1 MAASSTKGGAAATV
15 RMPEEAGVGSQ
26 KNICARHDNACECRE
41 CQTTPRK
48 SRRNVRSLRR
58 NICARAI
65 RVIQCQKR
73 LRRKT
78 SQRVEAP
85 PVPEKRAV
93 RVIQCQ
99 KRLRRKT
106 SQRVEAPPVVQGK
119 DSDKACHRLRHK
131 ASPVSSSKSQIRPL
145 KASLT
150 YETERYGRAVC

>member
-48 SRRNVRSLRR
+48 SRRNVRRLRR

-99 KRLRRKT
+99 KRLRRKNLT
-106 SQRVEAPPVVQGK
+106 EGRSTASGPGE
-119 DSDKACHRLRHK
+119 RLRQ
-131 ASPVSSSKSQIRPL
+131 SMPSSSSESIASVFVQITDT
-145 KASLT
+145 AFEGIT
-150 YETERYGRAVC
+150 HV